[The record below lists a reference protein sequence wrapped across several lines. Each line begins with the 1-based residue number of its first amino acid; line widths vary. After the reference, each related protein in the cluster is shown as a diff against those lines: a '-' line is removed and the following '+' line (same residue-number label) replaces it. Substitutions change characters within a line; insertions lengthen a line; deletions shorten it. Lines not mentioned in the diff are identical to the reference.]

1 MSSKYTAAD
10 ILPCN
15 NKAREQAPPLPTS
28 DRLDASSAPYN
39 KNFHNPWTKLN
50 IFQNILSA
58 KLACDM
64 SSEEP
69 HT

>member
-1 MSSKYTAAD
+1 MSNKCTAAN
-10 ILPCN
+10 ISPGN

-28 DRLDASSAPYN
+28 DRLDSSSAPDN

-58 KLACDM
+58 KLAWEHPAQEC
-64 SSEEP
+64 
-69 HT
+69 